1 MMIKNAM
8 PKFKVV
14 NPKNEECLICA
25 GLNRIYKTD
34 FFQQEM
40 EIPEKFGKGYC
51 RRIIVKP
58 SLEMFIYNGTLY
70 EKIIMRGRQ
79 NNPQNWLVFCMGD
92 SIQWLLEGKQQEYV
106 VAGGENYIMN
116 CSQDNHLCIYNP
128 GQFLGLSIQLDS
140 EIITNFIQHMGKE
153 PTRTSIFHSGTSAY
167 KRKNSSN
174 VRLILNE
181 MINCRYQEHVKRI
194 YLEGKI
200 LELIAVYLDE
210 TIFET
215 GALHSRTKLSS
226 SDVKSLHEARRLIDK
241 NLASPPTIGKLAKLV
256 CLNEFKLKTG
266 FKELFGMP
274 VHAYII
280 DKRLELVRLLMEDKK
295 LKVSEAVLIAGYN
308 DASHF
313 AEKFR
318 KKYGINP
325 SACAKRL

>member
-1 MMIKNAM
+1 MLKNAM
-8 PKFKVV
+8 TKFRVF
-14 NPKNEECLICA
+14 NPQNEDCLICS
-25 GLNRIYKTD
+25 GLNHIYKTES
-34 FFQQEM
+34 FQQEIK
-40 EIPEKFGKGYC
+40 IPEEFGTGYC

-58 SLEMFIYNGTLY
+58 SLELFISNGTLS
-70 EKIIMRGRQ
+70 EKMVMRGRQ
-79 NNPQNWLVFCMGD
+79 NNPQTWLVFCMGD
-92 SIQWLLEGKQQEYV
+92 PIQWRLEGKQQEYV
-106 VAGGENYIMN
+106 VADGENYIMN
-116 CSQDNHLCIYNP
+116 GSQDNHLCVYNP
-128 GQFLGLSIQLDS
+128 GRFLGLSVQLDS
-140 EIITNFIQHMGKE
+140 ELITNFFQHMGKE
-153 PTRTSIFHSGTSAY
+153 TARTKLFHAGSDVY
-167 KRKNSSN
+167 KRKNSST

-200 LELIAVYLDE
+200 LELMAVYLDE
-210 TIFET
+210 IIFED
-215 GALHSRTKLSS
+215 GALHSRTKLST
-226 SDVKSLHEARRLIDK
+226 SDIKSLHEARALLDG
-241 NLASPPTIGKLAKLV
+241 NLASPPGIGKLAKLV

-318 KKYGINP
+318 RKYGVNP
-325 SACAKRL
+325 SAYAKSL